1 MKKIKLLALLAACM
15 VSLTGCAGDDDIYY
29 TSIDHSERGEV
40 KLQGVGGESI
50 TGYYALKGALMN
62 MVYMGVSDDVLR
74 IDSYSGDLDDDL
86 RAIIQ
91 EITTA
96 EPIGIYG
103 VSSISAEQARVLTYR
118 ELSIQIQYK
127 RRPEEMQ
134 AVTTVSSPYDLQN
147 RMSDMFR
154 DFAETKAFY
163 MDEASHRPEDL
174 DGYLYAAWMKCG
186 GRAVGLSRASYELY
200 PEEGENCVLEITASY
215 SYEKERLE
223 EMAAFVSDSVAKI
236 CQGMEGRDVR
246 EKVRFVENYLSSH
259 VKYDYNARR
268 VVNETRGG
276 QPKSAIYTAYGVF
289 SDGVGAQSGLVLA
302 ASAML
307 DAMGIDHTVETGEVG
322 GDIYSWLTVNIEGE
336 DYIFDVTAARN
347 GRGGYL
353 IGKSVGEGLYAAW

>member
-1 MKKIKLLALLAACM
+1 MKIKFFAPLLLCLFC
-15 VSLTGCAGDDDIYY
+15 LGGCSGDDTYY
-29 TSIDHSERGEV
+29 TSIDHSERDEV
-40 KLQGVGGESI
+40 TRQSPGSEDI
-50 TGYYALKGALMN
+50 AGYYALKGALMN
-62 MVYMGVSDDVLR
+62 MVNMGVSEDVLR
-74 IDSYSGDLDDDL
+74 IDNYNGNLDDDL

-91 EITTA
+91 EITTQ

-154 DFAETKAFY
+154 DFSETKAFY
-163 MDEASHRPEDL
+163 IAGASNRPEDL
-174 DGYLYAAWMKCG
+174 EGYIYAAWMKCG

-215 SYEKERLE
+215 SYERERLE
-223 EMAAFVSDSVAKI
+223 EMARFVSQTAADI
-236 CQGMEGRDVR
+236 CEGMESRDGR
-246 EKVRFVENYLSSH
+246 EKVRFIENYLSSH
-259 VKYDYNARR
+259 TRYDYNARR

-276 QPKSAIYTAYGVF
+276 QPKSEIYTAYGVF
-289 SDGVGAQSGLVLA
+289 SGGVGAQSGLVLA
-302 ASAML
+302 AAAMC
-307 DAMGIDHTVETGEVG
+307 DAMGLDCTVETGEVS
-322 GDIYSWLTVNIEGE
+322 GDIYSWLTVNIDGE

-347 GRGGYL
+347 GRDGYL
-353 IGKSVGEGLYAAW
+353 ISKSGGEGLYEAW